1 MGKEA
6 YVGPGWDPIVFQK
19 ARTGTSCARHTA
31 AEPPIDLIL
40 GEEDCDRA
48 LAWDAQQASSVLG
61 PLFREGPAVSS
72 SHQFLSACD
81 SVA

>member
-48 LAWDAQQASSVLG
+48 LAWMPSRLPLCQGLCLGKAS
-61 PLFREGPAVSS
+61 AVSS
-72 SHQFLSACD
+72 SHQFLPACD